1 MKKLILTTL
10 FFAFLGLLS
19 FAQNVQK
26 TYYFDDP
33 TVTEVNGYDVIKFA
47 GTMNNGVIGEASL
60 PWQAVSLLLPQNT
73 EAQSITVE
81 YFDFV
86 EMEGTYNLLPQQKP
100 RPLSSTKPLKFERNE
115 DFYRSE
121 NVYPETTYTKVNTQ
135 YLNGCSFAFAQ
146 FSPVRYVPATGKVSY
161 AKSVT
166 VTVEVTASG

>member
-81 YFDFV
+81 YYDFV
-86 EMEGTYNLLPQQKP
+86 FHNTKYFVQVLPIFPPQQEYIT
-100 RPLSSTKPLKFERNE
+100 RL
-115 DFYRSE
+115 
-121 NVYPETTYTKVNTQ
+121 
-135 YLNGCSFAFAQ
+135 
-146 FSPVRYVPATGKVSY
+146 
-161 AKSVT
+161 
-166 VTVEVTASG
+166 

>member
-81 YFDFV
+81 YSDFV
-86 EMEGTYNLLPQQKP
+86 ELDGIYNLLPQQAP
-100 RPLSSTKPLKFERNE
+100 RPLSSTKPLVFERKEAYYN
-115 DFYRSE
+115 SE
-121 NVYPETTYTKVNTQ
+121 KVYPEKT
-135 YLNGCSFAFAQ
+135 
-146 FSPVRYVPATGKVSY
+146 VRKQTSIR
-161 AKSVT
+161 
-166 VTVEVTASG
+166 